1 MLCAFR
7 RAASTLA
14 RLPLIFSD
22 HLVPLHSEV
31 CASFSNDASYAVLS
45 GDHERG
51 FNACVELCDRHVGSG
66 TALRFLSAT
75 GEVEEFD
82 FATLRARASRF
93 ADLLTAMGVRPGE
106 RAAGLLPRP
115 PDLLTD
121 RTSAWSGT
129 SVSLRV
135 DLGVRRI

>member
-7 RAASTLA
+7 RASSTLA

-93 ADLLTAMGVRPGE
+93 ADQIGRASCRE
-106 RAAGLLPRP
+106 RV
-115 PDLLTD
+115 
-121 RTSAWSGT
+121 WQY
-129 SVSLRV
+129 V
-135 DLGVRRI
+135 

>member
-1 MLCAFR
+1 MLRRPPGSTRTDTLFPYTTLFRSPGSGRSSIGAIRWKTWQMLCAFR

-51 FNACVELCDRHVGSG
+51 FNACVELCYLYVGSG
-66 TALRFLSAT
+66 TALRFLSPT

-82 FATLRARASRF
+82 FATLRARA
-93 ADLLTAMGVRPGE
+93 
-106 RAAGLLPRP
+106 
-115 PDLLTD
+115 
-121 RTSAWSGT
+121 
-129 SVSLRV
+129 
-135 DLGVRRI
+135 

>member
-1 MLCAFR
+1 MIRRPPRSNRTDTLLPYTTLFRSIGAIRWKTWKMLCAFR

-51 FNACVELCDRHVGSG
+51 FNACVELCDRHVGSEIG
-66 TALRFLSAT
+66 
-75 GEVEEFD
+75 
-82 FATLRARASRF
+82 RASCR
-93 ADLLTAMGVRPGE
+93 E
-106 RAAGLLPRP
+106 R
-115 PDLLTD
+115 
-121 RTSAWSGT
+121 
-129 SVSLRV
+129 VCQYV
-135 DLGVRRI
+135 